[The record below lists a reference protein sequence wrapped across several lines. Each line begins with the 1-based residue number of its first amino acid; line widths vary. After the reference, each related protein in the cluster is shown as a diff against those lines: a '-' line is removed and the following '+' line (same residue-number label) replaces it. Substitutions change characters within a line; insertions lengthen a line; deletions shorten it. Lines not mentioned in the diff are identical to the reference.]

1 MSQTHNSR
9 LGAGAILIIIGGI
22 FLLDNMNLI
31 PFSVSRYMFSWQG
44 ILIII
49 GSVIL
54 ITRPNKTPGFI
65 LLAIGGF
72 FLLPEI
78 LHIRGFSLDNWW
90 PLILIIIGVM
100 FILRQQGH
108 RKFSSKDEKSG
119 MDVLD
124 DISMFGGGEVVVSSE
139 NFQGGKVT
147 AIFGGSSFNL
157 NKATLSDE
165 NNVIDIFAMF
175 GGTTFIIPQEWNLKV
190 EVTSIFGGFS
200 DSRKP
205 GPETK
210 IDHSKTLIIKGLII
224 FGGGEVKSY

>member
-9 LGAGAILIIIGGI
+9 LGAGAILIVIGGI
-22 FLLDNMNLI
+22 FLLDNMDLI
-31 PFSVSRYMFSWQG
+31 PFRVSRYMFSWQG

-49 GSVIL
+49 GSIIL

-72 FLLPEI
+72 FLLPDI
-78 LHIRGFSLDNWW
+78 LYIPGFNVRDWW
-90 PLILIIIGVM
+90 PLILIAIGVM

-108 RKFSSKDEKSG
+108 KRFNSKGEESD
-119 MDVLD
+119 MDILD
-124 DISMFGGGEVVVSSE
+124 DVSMFGGGEVVVSSD

-157 NKATLSDE
+157 NKATLSDG
-165 NNVIDIFAMF
+165 NNMIDLFAMF
-175 GGTTFIIPQEWNLKV
+175 GGTTFIIPEDWNLKV

-210 IDHSKTLIIKGLII
+210 IDHSRTLIIKGLII

>member
-1 MSQTHNSR
+1 MSHTHNSR
-9 LGAGAILIIIGGI
+9 LGVGAILIVIGGI

-49 GSVIL
+49 GSVFL
-54 ITRPNKTPGFI
+54 ITRPNKAPGFI

-72 FLLPEI
+72 FLLPDI
-78 LHIRGFSLDNWW
+78 LHIPGFSLDNWW

-108 RKFSSKDEKSG
+108 RKFGSKDEKG
-119 MDVLD
+119 DIDVLD
-124 DISMFGGGEVVVSSE
+124 DVSMFGGGEVVVTSD

-147 AIFGGSSFNL
+147 AIFGGSAFNF
-157 NKATLSDE
+157 NKATLSE
-165 NNVIDIFAMF
+165 GNTVIDLFAMF
-175 GGTTFIIPQEWNLKV
+175 GGSSFIIPEDWNLKV
-190 EVTSIFGGFS
+190 EVTAIFGGFS
-200 DSRKP
+200 DSRKISP
-205 GPETK
+205 DTK
-210 IDHSKTLIIKGLII
+210 IDHSKTLILKGLVI